1 MVIDLDGMSM
11 FNCPPISVIKEGLG
25 LLKRNY
31 PYRLSNIF
39 VVNAGSAFLF
49 IWNIIKP
56 LIPHRALKKTMVLE
70 KKEMNEILDQNI
82 GLESLESAYGGQV
95 TEESVTKDINKYFS
109 SGFWDKK

>member
-1 MVIDLDGMSM
+1 M
-11 FNCPPISVIKEGLG
+11 FNCPPVSVIKEGLG

-39 VVNAGSAFLF
+39 VVNAGTAFMF

-56 LIPHRALKKTMVLE
+56 LIPQRALKKTMVLE
-70 KKEMNEILDQNI
+70 KKEMKQVLDDNI
-82 GLESLESAYGGQV
+82 GLDSLETAYGGPL
-95 TEESVTKDINKYFS
+95 EEAAVTKDVKKYLS